1 MTNNNKKPAAGS
13 FAKLMAQPASP
24 PDTGAATK
32 KESKKISKQENNIA
46 SNITLLQFFNEK
58 DIEDLREPAYMA
70 QTYRLRERDIEWI
83 KDTAHGLSKEFK
95 RRKISQTDILRIA
108 FKLFEKALAT
118 NKEELKTLLD
128 KIK

>member
-1 MTNNNKKPAAGS
+1 MTNSDKKPAAGS
-13 FAKLMAQPASP
+13 FAKLMSQPTSQ

-32 KESKKISKQENNIA
+32 KESKKPSKKESNITN
-46 SNITLLQFFNEK
+46 NITLLQFFSEK
-58 DIEDLREPAYMA
+58 DIEELREPAYMA

-83 KDTAHGLSKEFK
+83 KDTAHELSKEFK
-95 RRKISQTDILRIA
+95 RRKISQTDILRIS

-118 NKEELKTLLD
+118 NKAELKALLD